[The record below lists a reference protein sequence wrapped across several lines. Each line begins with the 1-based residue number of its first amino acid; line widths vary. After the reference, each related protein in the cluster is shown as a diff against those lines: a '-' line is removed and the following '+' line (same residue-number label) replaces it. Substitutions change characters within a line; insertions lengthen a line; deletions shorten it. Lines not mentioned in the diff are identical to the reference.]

1 MGEERDL
8 NGGEGTAGWMS
19 EWMICKE
26 WKNEGEKKRSERD
39 RGQESNRNIIQQHS
53 HTQQR
58 EIQSLQGLNVLLMS
72 ALGPS
77 SGTSP
82 INSY

>member
-1 MGEERDL
+1 MRG
-8 NGGEGTAGWMS
+8 
-19 EWMICKE
+19 
-26 WKNEGEKKRSERD
+26 KKVSERD
-39 RGQESNRNIIQQHS
+39 RRQESNRNIIQQ